1 MLTRQYKGVITRVGC
16 FFTCGVRRQYELDA
30 LLAQGLVD
38 LGLCALYRIRPAAAV
53 LDHELPQDTL
63 NRRVAVR
70 DAWGEK

>member
-1 MLTRQYKGVITRVGC
+1 
-16 FFTCGVRRQYELDA
+16 VRRQYELDA